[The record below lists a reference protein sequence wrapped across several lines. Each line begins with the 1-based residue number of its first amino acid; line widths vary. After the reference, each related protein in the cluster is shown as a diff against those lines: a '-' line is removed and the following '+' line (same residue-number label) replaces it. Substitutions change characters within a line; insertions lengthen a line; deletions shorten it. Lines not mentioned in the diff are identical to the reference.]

1 MAIQT
6 NNKAAKPK
14 RLTATITATI
24 TAPADCSELDFVNW
38 IMQEMGVMPTDT
50 KNPLFFTSLTGN
62 VKNLDIKVNN

>member
-1 MAIQT
+1 MPT
-6 NNKAAKPK
+6 NPK

-50 KNPLFFTSLTGN
+50 KNPLFFTSLNGN
-62 VKNLDIKVNN
+62 VKNLGIKVK